1 MKVLS
6 LVPFDYESFKKL
18 KEKFPKVDFLERNQ
32 LKEDDVIDVML
43 GWDFNDG
50 LNLIQQHHIKW
61 VQSVSAGVDY
71 FPLEEFE
78 KNNVI
83 LTSASGL
90 NSQRVANFVLLQ
102 CLSDSYSINETYIN
116 RINRKWKVPENIYDI
131 REKILLFLEQEV

>member
-1 MKVLS
+1 
-6 LVPFDYESFKKL
+6 
-18 KEKFPKVDFLERNQ
+18 
-32 LKEDDVIDVML
+32 ML
-43 GWDFNDG
+43 GWNFNDR

-131 REKILLFLEQEV
+131 REKILLFLEREV

>member
-1 MKVLS
+1 
-6 LVPFDYESFKKL
+6 
-18 KEKFPKVDFLERNQ
+18 
-32 LKEDDVIDVML
+32 ML
-43 GWDFNDG
+43 GWNFNDG

-116 RINRKWKVPENIYDI
+116 GIYMI
-131 REKILLFLEQEV
+131 FEEKYYYFWNGKYREKYFRGFKSFCEKYLWGKYFREKK

>member
-18 KEKFPKVDFLERNQ
+18 KEKFPKVDFLKRNQ

-102 CLSDSYSINETYIN
+102 CLSES
-116 RINRKWKVPENIYDI
+116 
-131 REKILLFLEQEV
+131 